1 MLLLALSVV
10 LLGTARAAGTS
21 VSSCPLDKVL
31 IQNGNSIVVDVRAL
45 GHCHN
50 HEAVAHILKTA
61 SVKRSRGQITMS
73 TYLTHSRHKGPYR
86 DSCRKGI
93 VKSIRSFE
101 DNSVVADMSLLICFC
116 GLARAFTTE
125 IVQNGNILTDG
136 NPRAEFEFD
145 EYDVHQFNDDGMQM
159 CKEFRRRA
167 ISNCMS
173 HAIGNTATGF
183 TDLSLEECISSFDHV
198 SSLVRFN
205 SHITHQG
212 ALDYTE
218 QFVDTMIARETVM
231 LGLHCENMRAPLLD
245 GTILGRTPLPNLRP
259 QQNSNINMK
268 EDNNKVTFTKD
279 MDDAAFDAAAAKL
292 VRWHGGHSSFV
303 NYGRRIKLLRLI
315 AKSAQHHKLNQT
327 ARPRPFLRRI
337 NLLHQFWPA
346 LFSDY
351 KEGSVVFS

>member
-136 NPRAEFEFD
+136 NPRAEFEFR
-145 EYDVHQFNDDGMQM
+145 EYVEHQFNNDGMQM

-218 QFVDTMIARETVM
+218 QFVDTMIARETVIYC
-231 LGLHCENMRAPLLD
+231 LQWQL
-245 GTILGRTPLPNLRP
+245 NLVDKFVC
-259 QQNSNINMK
+259 M
-268 EDNNKVTFTKD
+268 F
-279 MDDAAFDAAAAKL
+279 
-292 VRWHGGHSSFV
+292 HSS
-303 NYGRRIKLLRLI
+303 II
-315 AKSAQHHKLNQT
+315 ATALNNL
-327 ARPRPFLRRI
+327 ALSLCI
-337 NLLHQFWPA
+337 NLALSLYMLFKFLPHINDHMKVFINELLHAFLVIME
-346 LFSDY
+346 LFCASSRLVYWCMVSHSLEFLQDCI
-351 KEGSVVFS
+351 